1 MPAIFESCEPAI
13 YVKSAYPKL
22 VADYEELL
30 NAKVKPK
37 RAKATTVKKPKS
49 VAAEVQHQPEQQ
61 PAITQFFTQ
70 NKAAVPKKNTKPIEN
85 LESKKDKKVIQIK
98 IEVPKVPNI
107 VSEVKKSDVLPP
119 PPSPIVFH
127 KNVLKLREQSIV
139 SNMSV
144 DITEDSMGSDL
155 SMIIDDFIKKP
166 NVAEKVKA
174 PNLSD
179 PISTSTPRI
188 RLTRESLQ
196 EKENVFQSKKF
207 PTNVLNVASKKDCI
221 AVNKSEI
228 SMMELNET
236 LPKLDQI
243 LSTKKV
249 EKVVSSNKLIEKDH
263 SRMLIDETGEDSFD
277 RMCQ

>member
-1 MPAIFESCEPAI
+1 
-13 YVKSAYPKL
+13 
-22 VADYEELL
+22 
-30 NAKVKPK
+30 
-37 RAKATTVKKPKS
+37 
-49 VAAEVQHQPEQQ
+49 
-61 PAITQFFTQ
+61 
-70 NKAAVPKKNTKPIEN
+70 
-85 LESKKDKKVIQIK
+85 
-98 IEVPKVPNI
+98 
-107 VSEVKKSDVLPP
+107 
-119 PPSPIVFH
+119 
-127 KNVLKLREQSIV
+127 
-139 SNMSV
+139 
-144 DITEDSMGSDL
+144 MGSDL

-207 PTNVLNVASKKDCI
+207 PTNVKNVASKKDCI